1 MTGLPQVSR
10 FNSNSPYKNF
20 NSQIFFGNYIHFLSS
35 VTSTNDTAMEFAE
48 KGCPEG
54 TVVVADTQTRGRGRA
69 GRLWHSPKG
78 VNLYFT
84 VILRPGMKLKDA
96 PLITLMAAAASVQ
109 AIRKLTAVKAAIK
122 WPNDVLVNGK
132 KLGGILTET
141 KVRGEYIDVAVLGIG
156 LNVNLDVS
164 ILPDELKLLATSLFC
179 ETGRQI
185 SRFWLLD
192 KILNSLEKWYKIL
205 LSQKHSHVIIQS
217 WKSLNI
223 TLGRQVR
230 VETRDKT
237 FTGKAVDIGHTGEL
251 IVQTDEGNV
260 VKVVA
265 GDVKHCRL

>member
-1 MTGLPQVSR
+1 MTGLPQLSR
-10 FNSNSPYKNF
+10 FDSNSPNKNF
-20 NSQIFFGNYIHFLSS
+20 NSQIFFGNYIHFLPS
-35 VTSTNDTAMEFAE
+35 VTSTNDTAMELAE
-48 KGCPEG
+48 KGWPEG
-54 TVVVADTQTRGRGRA
+54 TVVVSDTQTRGRGRA

-78 VNLYFT
+78 VSLYFT
-84 VILRPGMKLKDA
+84 VILRPGMKLKNA

-109 AIRKLTAVKAAIK
+109 PIRKLTAVEAAIK
-122 WPNDVLVNGK
+122 WPNDILVNDK

-164 ILPDELKLLATSLFC
+164 ILPVE
-179 ETGRQI
+179 
-185 SRFWLLD
+185 LLD
-192 KILNSLEKWYKIL
+192 KILNSLETWYKIL
-205 LSQKHSHVIIQS
+205 LSQKHSHIIQS

-230 VETRDKT
+230 VQTMDKT